1 MKIRLAIDEIQRDSI
16 VDGEGIRSVIWT
28 QGCPHNCRGCHNPE
42 THSFTSGY
50 LIDVEDIIKKIDTL
64 EGQDGITFSGGD
76 PMEQAEACY
85 YIAKHCKELG
95 LNIWC
100 YTGYTYEALLEKSKH
115 FPYIKKF
122 LSVIDVLVDGKFII
136 EQKSLNL
143 KFKGSKNQRI
153 IDVPKSL
160 KEKKVCLV
168 SKYTTEKSYDKLIK
182 KDHYMYI

>member
-1 MKIRLAIDEIQRDSI
+1 MNIRLATNEIQRDSI

-28 QGCPHNCRGCHNPE
+28 QGCVHNCKGCHNPE

-50 LIDVEDIIKKIDTL
+50 LINVKDVINKIDSL

-85 YIAKHCKELG
+85 EIAKYCKKKD

-100 YTGYTYEALLEKSKH
+100 YTGYTYEELIDRSKH
-115 FPYIKKF
+115 FPSIKKF
-122 LSVIDVLVDGKFII
+122 LSIIDVLVDGKFVI

-143 KFKGSKNQRI
+143 KFRGSKNQRI
-153 IDVPKSL
+153 IDVPRSL
-160 KEKKVCLV
+160 KENKVCLI
-168 SKYTTEKSYDKLIK
+168 SKYTKEKNYDKLVK